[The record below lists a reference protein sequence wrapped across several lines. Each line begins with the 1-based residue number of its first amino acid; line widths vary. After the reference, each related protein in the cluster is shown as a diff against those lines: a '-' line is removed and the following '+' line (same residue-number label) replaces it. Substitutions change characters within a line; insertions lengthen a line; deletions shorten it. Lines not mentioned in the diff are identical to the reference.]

1 MTESESEDIRRVLA
15 ICFRGVLE
23 LDALD
28 IERIL
33 SLDMGWLKP
42 DEATTAVQALI
53 KAGWLTGAQ
62 ESLSPIEDFSS
73 SSTPLGWFPRPQRL
87 LNPNPFSKNDT
98 EPMEEVNET
107 PLPASTEKKSTPVA
121 ELKEETNDPRAS
133 TTRRLLKYIARASG
147 LETEEV
153 QRRATRKQ
161 RALVHVTGWMAL
173 ALVARDQGLD
183 MDSVIQALS

>member
-1 MTESESEDIRRVLA
+1 MVVGILPVVGAPLPFMSYGGTSMLTVFAALGIIMSIKDLSQSMLDA
-15 ICFRGVLE
+15 SKSVLE
-23 LDALD
+23 LSEMKVGIQIVRGSESKLMPLAKKAGV
-28 IERIL
+28 RF
-33 SLDMGWLKP
+33 MKP
-42 DEATTAVQALI
+42 KPGDDEAHVMGDKGSI
-53 KAGWLTGAQ
+53 MKFM
-62 ESLSPIEDFSS
+62 LSR
-73 SSTPLGWFPRPQRL
+73 GM
-87 LNPNPFSKNDT
+87 SKDDVLDVH
-98 EPMEEVNET
+98 P
-107 PLPASTEKKSTPVA
+107 

>member
-1 MTESESEDIRRVLA
+1 MNDAEAEDIRRVLA
-15 ICFRGVLE
+15 ICFRGETE

-42 DEATTAVQALI
+42 DEAETAVQALI
-53 KAGWLTGAQ
+53 KAGWLNGGQ
-62 ESLSPIEDFSS
+62 EYLSPVADFSA

-87 LNPNPFSKNDT
+87 LNPTTYTEAPSITIETKPDEDQPIETTSK
-98 EPMEEVNET
+98 P
-107 PLPASTEKKSTPVA
+107 SA
-121 ELKEETNDPRAS
+121 ELKEASDDPRAS

-147 LETEEV
+147 LDAEEV

-161 RALVHVTGWMAL
+161 RALIHVTGWMAL

-183 MDSVIQALS
+183 MESVIQALS